1 MRVLFDCRYTRI
13 GRHDG
18 ISRYTAR
25 LVEELAKLH
34 PVTMIIFD
42 EEQLTML
49 PDLPWV
55 RMPSPRAASEPAA
68 ALYVNKFEPDIVF
81 TPMQT
86 MGPWG
91 RRFALVT
98 TIHDLI
104 YYTHRTP
111 PRNMAWPVRLIWR
124 GYHLWWGFQRG
135 LLKEADAHL
144 ADSETTKQLMERH
157 RATPNPVTV
166 VRLGVDLPDE
176 IPVRTAPMGDQR
188 ELVTAPSVAER
199 ELVYMGSF
207 MEYKNVDLLATALH
221 ELPGY
226 RLRLMSRITPSE
238 RAHLESLA
246 PAGTIDF
253 LDGASDEEYADALER
268 ATALVTA
275 SRDEGFGLPIA
286 EAMAVGTPVVVSD
299 IPIFREIGGPPAVRF
314 DQESVASFVAAVRS
328 LEDDDEWMRR
338 SAASAQFA
346 RRYSWPEAAKQ
357 LLDVLTETYARWS
370 ARPRRATRRRA
381 TRDPGTARVR

>member
-1 MRVLFDCRYTRI
+1 MKILFDCRYTRV

-34 PVTMIIFD
+34 PVTMMIFD

-55 RMPSPRAASEPAA
+55 MMPSPRAASEPAA
-68 ALYVNKFEPDIVF
+68 ALYVNKFGPDIVF

-91 RRFALVT
+91 RKFALVT

-104 YYTHRTP
+104 YFTHRTP
-111 PRNMAWPVRLIWR
+111 PRNLPWPVRLIWR

-144 ADSETTKQLMERH
+144 ADSETTRALMERNN
-157 RATPNPVTV
+157 ATPNPVTV
-166 VRLGVDLPDE
+166 VPLGVDLPEQLPTRSTPD
-176 IPVRTAPMGDQR
+176 RR
-188 ELVTAPSVAER
+188 ELVTATSVAQR

-207 MEYKNVDLLATALH
+207 MEYKNVDLLARALH
-221 ELPGY
+221 RLPGY
-226 RLRLMSRITPSE
+226 RLRLMSRITGAE
-238 RAHLESLA
+238 RAHLSSLA
-246 PAGTIDF
+246 PAGSIDF
-253 LDGASDEEYADALER
+253 LDGASDAEYADALQR

-275 SRDEGFGLPIA
+275 SRDEGFGLPIV

-299 IPIFREIGGPPAVRF
+299 IPIFREVGGPSAVHF
-314 DQESVASFVAAVRS
+314 DQESVDSFVDAVLTLQDS
-328 LEDDDEWMRR
+328 DEWMRR
-338 SAASAQFA
+338 STASAQWA
-346 RRYSWPEAAKQ
+346 RRYSWPAAAQ
-357 LLDVLTETYARWS
+357 ALLDVLTETHARWS
-370 ARPRRATRRRA
+370 ERTGRAV
-381 TRDPGTARVR
+381 RVR

>member
-1 MRVLFDCRYTRI
+1 MRILFDCRYTRLE
-13 GRHDG
+13 RHDG

-42 EEQLTML
+42 EEQLAML

-55 RMPSPRAASEPAA
+55 MMPSPRAASEPAA
-68 ALYVNKFEPDIVF
+68 ALYVNRFEPDIVF

-91 RRFALVT
+91 RKFALVT

-111 PRNMAWPVRLIWR
+111 PRNLAWPVRIIWR

-144 ADSETTKQLMERH
+144 ADSETTRALMERH
-157 RATPNPVTV
+157 HATPNPVTV
-166 VRLGVDLPDE
+166 VPLGVDLPPE
-176 IPVRTAPMGDQR
+176 LPARTPPR
-188 ELVTAPSVAER
+188 EGER

-207 MEYKNVDLLATALH
+207 MDYKNVDLLAKSLH
-221 ELPGY
+221 LLPGY
-226 RLRLMSRITPSE
+226 RLRLMSRISGAE
-238 RAHLESLA
+238 RAHLASLA
-246 PAGTIDF
+246 PPGTIDF
-253 LDGASDEEYADALER
+253 LDGASDDDYADALQR

-275 SRDEGFGLPIA
+275 SRDEGFGLPLV

-299 IPIFREIGGPPAVRF
+299 IPIFREIGGPPAVLF
-314 DQESVASFVAAVRS
+314 DQDSVDAFVTAVRS
-328 LEDDDEWMRR
+328 LEADDEWMRR
-338 SAASAQFA
+338 SRASAEFA
-346 RRYSWPEAAKQ
+346 RRYSWQTAARA
-357 LLDVLTETYARWS
+357 LLDVLTDTYERWS
-370 ARPRRATRRRA
+370 AGQRRTPAKV
-381 TRDPGTARVR
+381 DS

>member
-1 MRVLFDCRYTRI
+1 MKIYFDCRYTRL

-34 PVTMIIFD
+34 PVTMIIYD
-42 EEQLTML
+42 EQQLTML

-55 RMPSPRAASEPAA
+55 MMPSPRAASEPAA

-91 RRFALVT
+91 RKFALVT

-144 ADSETTKQLMERH
+144 ADSETTKALMERH

-166 VRLGVDLPDE
+166 VPLGVDLPE
-176 IPVRTAPMGDQR
+176 SIPGRTVP
-188 ELVTAPSVAER
+188 AEAVR

-207 MEYKNVDLLATALH
+207 MEYKNVDLLAKALH
-221 ELPGY
+221 RLPGY
-226 RLRLMSRITPSE
+226 RLRLMSRITAAE
-238 RAHLESLA
+238 RAHLSSIA
-246 PAGTIDF
+246 PAGAIDF
-253 LDGASDEEYADALER
+253 LDGATDDEYAEALLR
-268 ATALVTA
+268 ATALVSA
-275 SRDEGFGLPIA
+275 SRDEGFGLPIV

-299 IPIFREIGGPPAVRF
+299 IPIFREIGGPPAVLF
-314 DQESVASFVAAVRS
+314 QPDSIDSFVAAVRT

-338 SAASAQFA
+338 STASAQFA
-346 RRYSWPEAAKQ
+346 RRYSWAAAAQ
-357 LLDVLTETYARWS
+357 ALLEVLTDTYERWS
-370 ARPRRATRRRA
+370 ERFRKPS
-381 TRDPGTARVR
+381 RVR

>member
-1 MRVLFDCRYTRI
+1 MKILFDCRYTRI

-34 PVTMIIFD
+34 PVTMIIYD
-42 EEQLTML
+42 EQQLTML

-55 RMPSPRAASEPAA
+55 MMPSPRAASEPAA

-91 RRFALVT
+91 RKFALVT

-144 ADSETTKQLMERH
+144 ADSETTKALMQRNN
-157 RATPNPVTV
+157 ATPNPVTV
-166 VRLGVDLPDE
+166 VPLGVDLPE
-176 IPVRTAPMGDQR
+176 QPPNHRQPA
-188 ELVTAPSVAER
+188 AER

-207 MEYKNVDLLATALH
+207 MEYKNVDLLASALH
-221 ELPGY
+221 QLPGY
-226 RLRLMSRITPSE
+226 RLRLMSRITGAE
-238 RAHLESLA
+238 RAHLSSLA

-253 LDGASDEEYADALER
+253 LDGATDAEYAEALQR

-275 SRDEGFGLPIA
+275 SRDEGFGLPIV
-286 EAMAVGTPVVVSD
+286 EAMAVGTPVVISD
-299 IPIFREIGGPPAVRF
+299 IPIFREVGGEPALRF
-314 DQESVASFVAAVRS
+314 DQESVDSFVASVRL
-328 LEDDDEWMRR
+328 LEDEAEWMRR
-338 SAASAQFA
+338 SKASAEFA
-346 RRYSWPEAAKQ
+346 RRYSWPAAARA
-357 LLDVLTETYARWS
+357 LLDVLTETHERWS
-370 ARPRRATRRRA
+370 QRTRRAE
-381 TRDPGTARVR
+381 RVR

>member
-1 MRVLFDCRYTRI
+1 MKILFDCRYTRI

-42 EEQLTML
+42 EDQLTML
-49 PDLPWV
+49 PALPWV
-55 RMPSPRAASEPAA
+55 KMPSPRAASEPAA

-91 RRFALVT
+91 RKFALVT
-98 TIHDLI
+98 VIHDLI

-144 ADSETTKQLMERH
+144 ADSETTRALMERNN
-157 RATPNPVTV
+157 ATPNPVTV
-166 VRLGVDLPDE
+166 VPLGVDLPE
-176 IPVRTAPMGDQR
+176 KTPERTAPTG
-188 ELVTAPSVAER
+188 ER

-207 MEYKNVDLLATALH
+207 MEYKNVDLLAKALH
-221 ELPGY
+221 QLPVY
-226 RLRLMSRITPSE
+226 RLRLMSRITGAE
-238 RAHLESLA
+238 RAHLSSLA

-253 LDGASDEEYADALER
+253 LDGATDAEYADALQR

-275 SRDEGFGLPIA
+275 SRDEGFGLPIV
-286 EAMAVGTPVVVSD
+286 EAMAVGTPVVISD
-299 IPIFREIGGPPAVRF
+299 IPIFREIGGPHALRF
-314 DQESVASFVAAVRS
+314 DQESVESFVAAVRS
-328 LEDDDEWMRR
+328 LEDNDEWMRR
-338 SAASAQFA
+338 SKACAQFA
-346 RRYSWPEAAKQ
+346 RRYSWPAAARA
-357 LLDVLTETYARWS
+357 LLEVLTETYERWS
-370 ARPRRATRRRA
+370 ERT
-381 TRDPGTARVR
+381 GKKVRVR

>member
-1 MRVLFDCRYTRI
+1 MRILFDCRYTRV

-18 ISRYTAR
+18 ISRYSAR

-42 EEQLTML
+42 EQQLTML

-55 RMPSPRAASEPAA
+55 KMPSPRAASEPAA

-91 RRFALVT
+91 RKFALVT
-98 TIHDLI
+98 VIHDLI

-144 ADSETTKQLMERH
+144 ADSETTKALMERN

-166 VRLGVDLPDE
+166 VPLGVDLPAT
-176 IPVRTAPMGDQR
+176 IPDRAAPEG
-188 ELVTAPSVAER
+188 ER

-207 MEYKNVDLLATALH
+207 MEYKNVDLLARALH

-226 RLRLMSRITPSE
+226 RLRLMSRITGAE
-238 RAHLESLA
+238 RAHLSSLA

-253 LDGASDEEYADALER
+253 LDGATDDEYADALQR

-275 SRDEGFGLPIA
+275 SRDEGFGLPIV
-286 EAMAVGTPVVVSD
+286 EAMAVGTPVVISD
-299 IPIFREIGGPPAVRF
+299 IPIFREVGGPPALRF

-338 SAASAQFA
+338 STASAHFA
-346 RRYSWPEAAKQ
+346 RRYSWAAAAQ
-357 LLDVLTETYARWS
+357 ALLDVLTETYERWS
-370 ARPRRATRRRA
+370 DKTSK
-381 TRDPGTARVR
+381 RVRVK

>member
-1 MRVLFDCRYTRI
+1 MRILFDCRYTRI

-18 ISRYTAR
+18 ISRYSAR

-42 EEQLTML
+42 EQQLTML

-55 RMPSPRAASEPAA
+55 TMPSPRAASEPMG
-68 ALYVNKFEPDIVF
+68 ALYVNKFEPDVVF

-91 RRFALVT
+91 RKFALVT

-144 ADSETTKQLMERH
+144 ADSETTKRLMEQH

-166 VRLGVDLPDE
+166 VPLGVDLPE
-176 IPVRTAPMGDQR
+176 RVPSRALPTAK
-188 ELVTAPSVAER
+188 

-207 MEYKNVDLLATALH
+207 MAYKNVDLLARALH
-221 ELPGY
+221 RLPGY
-226 RLRLMSRITPSE
+226 RLRLMSHVTDAE
-238 RAHLESLA
+238 RAHLASIA
-246 PAGTIDF
+246 PAGSLEF
-253 LDGASDEEYADALER
+253 LDGASDDEYADALQR

-275 SRDEGFGLPIA
+275 SRDEGFGLPVV
-286 EAMAVGTPVVVSD
+286 EAMAVGTPVVISD
-299 IPIFREIGGPPAVRF
+299 IPIFREIGGPAAIRF
-314 DQESVASFVAAVRS
+314 DQESVDSFVAAIRT
-328 LEDDDEWMRR
+328 LEDPNEWMAR
-338 SAASAQFA
+338 STASAQFA
-346 RRYSWPEAAKQ
+346 RRYSWQAAART
-357 LLDVLTETYARWS
+357 LLDVLLEAHARWS
-370 ARPRRATRRRA
+370 ERTGRATPEPVER
-381 TRDPGTARVR
+381 G